1 MNRTKWSERMSWLEQ
16 FPEKKRRGSW
26 PRCVLFTDGE
36 REEVAERLTELVGL
50 PHIKVSADDKWMP
63 CGKPVKKEDGS
74 WDKTPSDEVQLDKKN
89 CLVSCRTRE
98 RLEEWWLAT
107 RATTPN
113 WDIASTCRI
122 NGKQGL
128 ILVEA
133 KAHGAELT
141 KQDDCGSENPENV
154 KQIGKAIS
162 EASRSLQA
170 RTENKWKLS
179 PEGYYQ
185 LSNRFAWSWKLA
197 TLKIPVVLVYLGF
210 LNACEMDSPDT
221 KLFCSEPEWQ
231 RVLRTY
237 CEGKVDNSCWGK
249 CLCFKGT
256 PFIPVIRTCNLPL

>member
-1 MNRTKWSERMSWLEQ
+1 MSWLEQ
-16 FPEKKRRGSW
+16 LPEKERRGSR
-26 PRCVLFTDGE
+26 PRCILFMDGE
-36 REEVAERLTELVGL
+36 REEVAERLTKLVRL
-50 PHIKVSADDKWMP
+50 PYVGVSADDKWMP
-63 CGKPVKKEDGS
+63 YGKPVKKEDGS
-74 WDKTPSDEVQLDKKN
+74 GDKAPSDEVQLHEKN
-89 CLVSCRTRE
+89 CLVSSEINE
-98 RLEEWWLAT
+98 RLWKWWLVIQ
-107 RATTPN
+107 ATTPN

-133 KAHGAELT
+133 KAHETELT
-141 KQDDCGSENPENV
+141 HYPDDCGSGNSENI

-170 RTENKWKLS
+170 ETKNKWKLS

-210 LNACEMDSPDT
+210 LNACDMDGPNT
-221 KLFCSEPEWQ
+221 KLFRSEPEWQ
-231 RVLRTY
+231 RVLKTH

-249 CLCFKGT
+249 CLCFNGT
-256 PFIPVIRTCNLPL
+256 PFIPMIRTCNVPFDPKNRVPR